1 MKAVAYPMARVVV
14 LTDPETAMG
23 FRLAGIETLEAREM
37 DEAQRLLAGLFEQ
50 REPGVVMFNEDYLQA
65 LPDRLQKRLEDSLQ
79 PIFVPIPH
87 IQSWQEG
94 ERKEEYLSRL
104 LRRAIGYQI
113 KIRR

>member
-1 MKAVAYPMARVVV
+1 MARVVA

-23 FRLAGIETLEAREM
+23 FRLAGIEVLVARQA
-37 DEAQRLLAGLFEQ
+37 DEVVRLLEEALQQ
-50 REPGVVMFNEDYLQA
+50 RESGVVMFNEDYLQA
-65 LPDRLQKRLEDSLQ
+65 LPERLQKCLEDSLQ

-94 ERKEEYLSRL
+94 ERREEYLSRL